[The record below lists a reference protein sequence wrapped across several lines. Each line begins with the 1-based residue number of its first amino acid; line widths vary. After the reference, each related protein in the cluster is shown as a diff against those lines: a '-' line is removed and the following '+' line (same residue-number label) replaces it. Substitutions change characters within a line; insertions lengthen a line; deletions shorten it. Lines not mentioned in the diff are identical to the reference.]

1 MNIENPL
8 LTGTDLESLQFQ
20 ASLLKGT
27 ACQLAIESASASDRQ
42 KAMNPFLGF
51 VSRVKNFAVDK
62 LSLVPSLK
70 QFKYTPNHSKLDR
83 ISTLN
88 FGNIRSL
95 AIPSIPSTDAKMHD
109 YLDYL
114 NGLSI
119 IVGNV
124 VDETI
129 PGCKTFFSS
138 MLEDVNVLASS
149 SQASAIAR
157 LSNNKFA
164 VENLKKKY
172 PGIIKRFDDNYA
184 RAQFGKQYESIKDF
198 IGCQDFLTD
207 IAKRSSS
214 IRIEDASR
222 QVKEMNDI
230 ISRVI
235 MVVKQKKDIE
245 IDSAAIGAIS
255 EYLYNLAEEIAL
267 ISVFATY
274 LQTTVKVLEEQIDD
288 VLSQTGA

>member
-8 LTGTDLESLQFQ
+8 LTGNDLEALKFQ
-20 ASLLKGT
+20 ASLLRGT
-27 ACQLAIESASASDRQ
+27 ACQLATESASASDKQ

-51 VSRVKNFAVDK
+51 VSRVKNFAVNK

-70 QFKYTPNHSKLDR
+70 EFKYVPNHSKLDLVN
-83 ISTLN
+83 TLN
-88 FGNIRSL
+88 YGNIRSL
-95 AIPSIPSTDAKMHD
+95 AIPSIPSTDAKIR
-109 YLDYL
+109 DYL
-114 NGLSI
+114 NYLDGLSL
-119 IVGNV
+119 VVNNV
-124 VDETI
+124 VNETI
-129 PGCKTFFSS
+129 PGCKTFFST

-149 SQASAIAR
+149 SQASAIGR

-164 VENLKKKY
+164 LENLKKKY

-184 RAQFGKQYESIKDF
+184 RAQFGKQYDSIKDF
-198 IGCQDFLTD
+198 IACQDYLTD
-207 IAKRSSS
+207 ITKRSSS
-214 IRIEDASR
+214 IHVEEASR

-245 IDSAAIGAIS
+245 IDAAAIGAIS

-267 ISVFATY
+267 ISAFVTY
-274 LQTTVKVLEEQIDD
+274 LQTAIKVLDEQIDD
-288 VLSQTGA
+288 VISQTGS